1 VTDSVILRSITSDE
15 VSRFREAFALV
26 FGFESGD
33 DDVLDSFAGW
43 IERDRTI
50 AGFDGD
56 ALVATGGALSFRLVV
71 PGGET
76 IPAAGLTVVSV
87 TPTHRRQGLLR
98 RIMGRHFD
106 DAEERG
112 EPVSILYASESSI
125 YGRFGYGAATQ
136 AASLSI
142 RRAHA
147 ALRSDLPTPEGTFRI
162 VGDEGARG
170 DVEDVFARSVAGV
183 AGSVLRRPADW
194 DRFFFDPPMW
204 RDGATP
210 FRLAL
215 YERGGKPCGYVK
227 YRQKSGWNEQG
238 PDATVVVSE
247 IQAVDGE
254 AYAALWRFLLSID
267 LASRLEAS
275 GRPSDDPIVHL
286 LADPRRLERKVGD
299 SLWLRLL
306 DVPRALSAR
315 RYRVAGSLV
324 IRVDDAS
331 RPNAGGIFRLEGGPD
346 GAECAPADDDPDL
359 RLSTADLA
367 SAYLGAG
374 RLRALAW
381 LGRVEGD
388 AEAVRL
394 ADDMFT
400 TSRDPHCSVFF

>member
-1 VTDSVILRSITSDE
+1 MADPVVLRPITSE
-15 VSRFREAFALV
+15 EIAQFRDAFALV
-26 FGFESGD
+26 FGFEAGD
-33 DDVLDSFAGW
+33 GAVLDSFAGW

-56 ALVATGGALSFRLVV
+56 ALIATGGALSFRLVV

-87 TPTHRRQGLLR
+87 APTHRRQGLLR

-106 DAEERG
+106 DAADRG

-125 YGRFGYGAATQ
+125 YGRFGYGAATE
-136 AASLSI
+136 AVSLSI

-147 ALRSDLPTPEGTFRI
+147 DLRGDLPAPEGTFRI
-162 VGDEGARG
+162 VVDDGARG
-170 DVEDVFARSVAGV
+170 EIEDVFARSVSGV

-194 DRFFFDPPMW
+194 DRFFFDPPAW

-210 FRLAL
+210 YRWVM
-215 YERGGKPCGYVK
+215 YERGGKPCGYAK
-227 YRQKSGWNEQG
+227 YRQKAGWNDQG

-275 GRPSDDPIVHL
+275 GRPSDDPLVHL

-306 DVPRALSAR
+306 DIPAALAAR

-324 IRVDDAS
+324 IRVDDAF
-331 RPNAGGIFRLEGGPD
+331 RPDAGGTFRLDGGPD
-346 GAECAPADDDPDL
+346 GAECTPTGDAPDL
-359 RLSTADLA
+359 LMATADLA
-367 SAYLGAG
+367 GAYLGAR
-374 RLRALAW
+374 RLPALAW
-381 LGRVEGD
+381 LGLLDGD
-388 AEAVRL
+388 PEAVRL

-400 TSRDPHCSVFF
+400 TSREPHCSVFF